1 MTDWKQAEVLENH
14 RWTDGLYSLRFK
26 VDLPDYR
33 PGQFVRV
40 ALDVNGE
47 RLARPYSLVN
57 APGESPAEIH
67 FNPVADGPLSP
78 RLAALRPGDTLWVG
92 DRIAG
97 FLVLD
102 EVPEVSHLWLFA
114 TGTGVGPFVS
124 ILKDPELLDR
134 FERVVLV
141 HSVRTE
147 AELGYRDTLERL
159 STQHPGRL
167 CYLPTVTRER
177 VPGAL
182 QRRIPHALADGS
194 LEQAAGMLLTP
205 EESHVMLCGSSA
217 MIKDVSDLL
226 AQRGMQRHLRHK
238 PGHITL
244 EKYH

>member
-1 MTDWKQAEVLENH
+1 MTDWKQAEVLDNH

-26 VDLPDYR
+26 VDLPDFA

-40 ALDVNGE
+40 ALDVDGE

-57 APGESPAEIH
+57 APGETPAEIH
-67 FNPVADGPLSP
+67 YNPVPEGPLSP
-78 RLAALRPGDTLWVG
+78 RLAGLKPGDTLWVA

-102 EVPEVSHLWLFA
+102 EVPDTRDLWLFA
-114 TGTGVGPFVS
+114 TGTGVGPFVA
-124 ILKDPELLDR
+124 ILKDPRLLER

-147 AELGYRDTLERL
+147 AELGYREQIAQICAQQPERL
-159 STQHPGRL
+159 R
-167 CYLPTVTRER
+167 YLPTVTRES
-177 VPGAL
+177 VPGL
-182 QRRIPHALADGS
+182 LDRRITHVLADGS
-194 LEQAAGMLLTP
+194 LEQATGMLITP
-205 EESHVMLCGSSA
+205 DDSHVMLCGSSA
-217 MIKDVSDLL
+217 MIKDVSALL

-238 PGHITL
+238 PGHITT